1 MADIK
6 AIAEKL
12 VFNAGGALQEIVQM
26 LRDEYGIDVITLIFD
41 EKNERNIS
49 AEDLKNEVFRL
60 QELASK
66 QRVTVKKAQAD
77 AKNKPYAPRKIGNP
91 RGFPQNM
98 RRRK

>member
-12 VFNAGGALQEIVQM
+12 VFNADGALQEIMQM
-26 LRDEYGIDVITLIFD
+26 LRDEFGIDVITLIFD
-41 EKNERNIS
+41 EKKEKNIS

-60 QELASK
+60 QELAPK

-77 AKNKPYAPRKIGNP
+77 ARNKPYAPRKIGNP

>member
-12 VFNAGGALQEIVQM
+12 VFNADGALQEIMQM
-26 LRDEYGIDVITLIFD
+26 LRDEFGIDVITLIFD
-41 EKNERNIS
+41 EKKEKNIS

-60 QELASK
+60 QDQALK

-77 AKNKPYAPRKIGNP
+77 ARNKPYAPRKIGNP